1 MLTCSLKLQRL
12 EAEMQVPG
20 EGAWRCHSH
29 SSLGGAS
36 LGGAQLRVQAVF
48 IGLAAKQMLIAVFA
62 FCLFSQK

>member
-1 MLTCSLKLQRL
+1 
-12 EAEMQVPG
+12 MQVPG